1 MIKIGLTL
9 QYQCQNQS
17 YLGNFGS
24 DTDIAKL
31 TLFLSSDNAKYIT
44 GQSIS
49 VDGGMYM

>member
-1 MIKIGLTL
+1 MTNELTSDQRDQVL
-9 QYQCQNQS
+9 SQIP
-17 YLGNFGS
+17 LGNFGS

-31 TLFLSSDNAKYIT
+31 TLFLSDNAKYIT